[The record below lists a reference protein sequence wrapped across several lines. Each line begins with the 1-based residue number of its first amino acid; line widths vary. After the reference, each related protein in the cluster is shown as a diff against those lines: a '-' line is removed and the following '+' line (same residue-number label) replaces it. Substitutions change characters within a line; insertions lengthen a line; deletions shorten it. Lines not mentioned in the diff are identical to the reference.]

1 MTEQEILKAIEN
13 GDEIIYKG
21 QIIKE
26 GDKLHDK
33 PFTLIKVIT
42 PKKILIKCDCGK
54 EFISW
59 THCLEID
66 KIMSCGCKRYDKLR
80 KRNLKHGGR
89 YTRLYTIWRCMLR
102 RCNNEKS
109 KDYKNYGARNIFVC
123 DEWNKFEN
131 FRDWAMSNGYRD
143 DLTLDR
149 INVNGDYEP
158 ENCRWVDMIT
168 QENNRTNNRH
178 IYYNG
183 NEYTLFD
190 LSEISKVG
198 YKTLHQRL
206 YMYGWDIDKAVNT
219 PSRIKNKNTLKN
231 QKRTK

>member
-1 MTEQEILKAIEN
+1 MKREELEKAIEN
-13 GDEIIYKG
+13 SDEIIYKG
-21 QIIKE
+21 RIIKE
-26 GDKLHDK
+26 GDKLYDK

-59 THCLEID
+59 THCLETD

-131 FRDWAMSNGYRD
+131 FRDWAINNGYD
-143 DLTLDR
+143 DKLSIDR
-149 INVNGDYEP
+149 IDNDGPYEP
-158 ENCRWVDMIT
+158 INCHWAT
-168 QENNRTNNRH
+168 KSEQALNRRTSIKN
-178 IYYNG
+178 
-183 NEYTLFD
+183 
-190 LSEISKVG
+190 
-198 YKTLHQRL
+198 
-206 YMYGWDIDKAVNT
+206 
-219 PSRIKNKNTLKN
+219 RIKKEI
-231 QKRTK
+231 QHE

>member
-1 MTEQEILKAIEN
+1 MNSFIGKKFGRLLVT
-13 GDEIIYKG
+13 DEFYKKDKIGHNKLFVKCKCECGNEKEIYKYSLTA
-21 QIIKE
+21 KR
-26 GDKLHDK
+26 
-33 PFTLIKVIT
+33 PTV
-42 PKKILIKCDCGK
+42 
-54 EFISW
+54 
-59 THCLEID
+59 
-66 KIMSCGCKRYDKLR
+66 SCGCRLQEIHS
-80 KRNLKHGGR
+80 NGINIKHNMTNTSI
-89 YTRLYTIWRCMLR
+89 YTRWLGMKARCYNP
-102 RCNNEKS
+102 NNK
-109 KDYKNYGARNIFVC
+109 KYKRYGARGITVC
-123 DEWNKFEN
+123 NDWKNSFEN
-131 FRDWAMSNGYRD
+131 FYNWAMSNGYRD

-206 YMYGWDIDKAVNT
+206 YMYGWDVDKAVNT